1 MNEITPAEKRIFTR
15 FEENTNVRYKI
26 IRPVSDPKEYFVV
39 AKDLSIGGLAFVSYQ
54 PIPTNT
60 ILNLKVELLDG
71 LDPIE
76 CAANVLRT
84 IKIKEDGEEIYNV
97 SVLFLD
103 LSSADQARLTRY
115 TS

>member
-1 MNEITPAEKRIFTR
+1 MEKRIFTR
-15 FEENTNVRYKI
+15 FEESTNVRYKI
-26 IRPVSDPKEYFVV
+26 IRPVSDPKEYFVA
-39 AKDLSIGGLAFVSYQ
+39 AKDLSAGGLAFISYR
-54 PIPTNT
+54 PVPANT
-60 ILNLKVELLDG
+60 ILDLKIELLDG
-71 LDPIE
+71 LDPIA

-115 TS
+115 VSS